1 MEQAWRDERQARQQ
15 RDDEIINLRDTV
27 CENVY
32 EKCWWKRRYTACTQQ
47 AQNLKRYYLG
57 FADNQVLPAL
67 YTHLPPDLRSNIKM
81 YMAIRA
87 GGGVNPT
94 VDDFFQN
101 LKKCWVERQVG
112 VSTFTQTNI

>member
-1 MEQAWRDERQARQQ
+1 PALGQISQYTGQYTPDEYIQK
-15 RDDEIINLRDTV
+15 V
-27 CENVY
+27 
-32 EKCWWKRRYTACTQQ
+32 
-47 AQNLKRYYLG
+47 G

-101 LKKCWVERQVG
+101 LKKCWVERQVR